1 MAKVVTVAEAAKI
14 LGVTRQ
20 RVYVLA
26 REGRIKGA
34 ICAEGTSGK
43 RCYMIRLQ
51 PDGSVGVK
59 PASRK
64 FRKIQQEK

>member
-1 MAKVVTVAEAAKI
+1 MAKAVTVAEAAKI

-34 ICAEGTSGK
+34 ICAEGAGGK
-43 RCYMIRLQ
+43 QCYMIRLQ
-51 PDGSVGVK
+51 SDGSVGVK

-64 FRKIQQEK
+64 FRKIGQEN